1 MVKHPAVPYSF
12 LNDLLNILIVDDDA
26 DDRQSLLDLLRPAS
40 CFTIH
45 TATSTGEALTLLRGG
60 RRFHC
65 CITELGLD
73 DVESDEF
80 YIVRHYAQHSSV
92 IIRTG
97 AASAHKGAT
106 CAYLGARGVLDKE
119 SPFDRRVFF
128 DMLTGN
134 LLINIVNHRYSEH
147 SNDTLNMAT
156 RTLLETAPKS
166 VTEWADRMRITDRQL
181 RNLWQTGSGFG
192 VKHILFLFECFSRAF
207 AFYKAELFGTQED
220 IKHAKQHFLQRH
232 DAYFN
237 THRELLT
244 FILS

>member
-1 MVKHPAVPYSF
+1 
-12 LNDLLNILIVDDDA
+12 
-26 DDRQSLLDLLRPAS
+26 
-40 CFTIH
+40 
-45 TATSTGEALTLLRGG
+45 
-60 RRFHC
+60 
-65 CITELGLD
+65 
-73 DVESDEF
+73 
-80 YIVRHYAQHSSV
+80 V
-92 IIRTG
+92 IILTG
-97 AASAHKGAT
+97 AASAHKGAM

-119 SPFDRRVFF
+119 TPFDRQSFF
-128 DMLTGN
+128 DTLTGN
-134 LLINIVNHRYSEH
+134 LLINIVNHRYDEN

-207 AFYKAELFGTQED
+207 TYYEAALFGTPD
-220 IKHAKQHFLQRH
+220 DRKNAKHHFLQRH